1 MAIPIQ
7 LFIVYAPEDE
17 AWRKLLEAH
26 LMPLEREGII
36 QPWHLGKMIPGEEW
50 EQKTRRQV
58 ELAQIILLLVSPDFM
73 ASESCYEQQLQ
84 WAMQRQNKG
93 KARIVPVLLR
103 PVDWKNAPFGKM
115 QVLPSNDQPV
125 TTWKNTDQAFLKVV
139 EGLRQ
144 VMNSENFLL
153 NELEFSRKI
162 IYLEA
167 KLINH
172 KNEIIEIR
180 RQEKWIKSQSL
191 FPYELMREV
200 FISTSRMPSRGGKYE
215 IKLSVLGES
224 PFFVKR
230 GGNIPITGDKGWDWF
245 MRTIPIPTFECDV
258 WCDLQVTEGNILR
271 YEFHI
276 GPPGSNAPKT
286 EFKGYQQL

>member
-1 MAIPIQ
+1 
-7 LFIVYAPEDE
+7 
-17 AWRKLLEAH
+17 
-26 LMPLEREGII
+26 MPLEREGII